1 MPPPGGSDMSEVSA
15 DDRQYHVN
23 GELVAA
29 SEATVSVHDRG
40 FAYGDAVFETIRV
53 YGGVPFRWA
62 AHVERLAE
70 SAAALS
76 LPLPVE
82 TAELRARVIETLAAN
97 DLQEAT
103 VKLSVTRGPDTRGL
117 TPSAEPEPTVVV
129 TVSPLSRGGTA
140 GERVW
145 DEPARLQTAK
155 TRRVPD
161 RALPSEAKTHN
172 YLNQILARL
181 ETRVSDATEALVLDT
196 DGYVAEAATA
206 NLWFV
211 ADDAL
216 RTPSL
221 EGPVLPGITRETVI
235 EIARDE
241 GIPVEEGRYE
251 PDDVREADEAFLTS
265 SIREVKPV
273 ATVDGVA
280 VGGGPVTTLVG
291 RLYDARV
298 EAACYD
304 ENNDGSDRPRGETD
318 SGETA
323 PQEGTDDSQPSGP

>member
-1 MPPPGGSDMSEVSA
+1 MSEVST
-15 DDRQYHVN
+15 DDLQYHVD
-23 GELVAA
+23 GELVPA

-40 FAYGDAVFETIRV
+40 FAYGDAVFETVRV
-53 YGGVPFRWA
+53 YGSVPFRWA
-62 AHVERLAE
+62 AHAERLAE

-82 TAELRARVIETLAAN
+82 SGELRARVIETLAAN
-97 DLQEAT
+97 DLEEAT

-117 TPSAEPEPTVVV
+117 TPSTEPEPTVVV

-211 ADDAL
+211 ADNAL

-221 EGPVLPGITRETVI
+221 AGPVLPGITRETVL
-235 EIARDE
+235 EIADDE
-241 GIPVEEGRYE
+241 GIPVEEGQYE

-298 EAACYD
+298 DAACYD
-304 ENNDGSDRPRGETD
+304 EERTSADASDEERTSTD
-318 SGETA
+318 AS
-323 PQEGTDDSQPSGP
+323 DDQPSGP

>member
-1 MPPPGGSDMSEVSA
+1 MSEASA
-15 DDRQYHVN
+15 DDLQYHVD
-23 GELVAA
+23 GELVPAG
-29 SEATVSVHDRG
+29 EATVSVHDRG

-62 AHVERLAE
+62 AHAERLTE

-76 LPLPVE
+76 LPLPVD
-82 TAELRARVIETLAAN
+82 TGQLRARVIETLAAN

-103 VKLSVTRGPDTRGL
+103 VKLSVTRGSDTRGL

-155 TRRVPD
+155 TQRVPD

-181 ETRVSDATEALVLDT
+181 ETRVSDATEALVCDT

-221 EGPVLPGITRETVI
+221 EGPVLPGITRETVL
-235 EIARDE
+235 ELARAE
-241 GIPVEEGRYE
+241 GIPVEEGQYE
-251 PDDVREADEAFLTS
+251 PDDVRAADEAFLTS
-265 SIREVKPV
+265 SIREVKPI

-298 EAACYD
+298 DAACYD
-304 ENNDGSDRPRGETD
+304 ENDGDGP
-318 SGETA
+318 GETA
-323 PQEGTDDSQPSGP
+323 ESNETREAASGDDQPSGP